1 VGVDRRQQPL
11 HHRRRALVRS
21 VHARRTRQVIL
32 DAAQRQF
39 LEGGYA
45 ATTIAAIA
53 AEAGVSVETI
63 YKAFGGKP
71 GLVRVI
77 YDRGLAG
84 REPVPAFQRAD
95 AMRER
100 ETDPRTIMRNW
111 AALTSE
117 VSSIVSPIARLVHF
131 AAAGDPDLAALLRAN
146 NDVREE
152 RARHHARFLKRR
164 GYLREGVSLAQATDI
179 LWTCTSDE
187 LYDLM
192 VVQRGWSL
200 QRFTRFLADY
210 MIATLL
216 PPAQ

>member
-1 VGVDRRQQPL
+1 MERKMEHVKP
-11 HHRRRALVRS
+11 RRRYDSSSRQAQ
-21 VHARRTRQVIL
+21 ARRNRDAIL

-45 ATTIAAIA
+45 ATTNAAIA

-71 GLVRVI
+71 GLVRAI
-77 YDRGLAG
+77 YQRGLTG
-84 REPVPAFQRAD
+84 REPIAAFQRAD

-111 AALTSE
+111 GVLTSE
-117 VSSIVSPIARLVHF
+117 VSSVVSPILLLVR
-131 AAAGDPDLAALLRAN
+131 AAAASDRDMATLLATSN
-146 NDVREE
+146 HDREE
-152 RARHHARFLKRR
+152 RAGHHARFLQQR

-179 LWTCTSDE
+179 LWTCTAPE
-187 LYDLM
+187 LYDLL
-192 VVQRGWSL
+192 VLQRGWSL
-200 QRFTRFLADY
+200 PQYAGFLGDY
-210 MIATLL
+210 MITALL